1 MLRQKPLVVSLVLA
15 GLIAASD
22 VSALGLGRLNVTTA
36 LGQPLVAEVDLSVAP
51 GDDVDSIRVNIA
63 SPAVYRAAN
72 VEYQGVLQ
80 TVRAQVLK
88 RPNGTPY
95 VRLASSQSI
104 NDPYLDIL
112 LEVNSSTGRLVREY
126 VFLLDPPGA
135 AAAQT
140 IEPAQPARP
149 PMAPLSAPAPAPAAP
164 AARPAPTVSPTTA
177 APVAAPRGSDGG
189 TYTVKSGDTLSGIAG
204 RNGLPGVSVE
214 QLMIAIQR
222 ANPDAFSGGNINRLR
237 AGATLSLPSAS
248 EAQAITQNNAVS
260 EVRAQAASWRGYVA
274 GVADSVP
281 SVAADRPTARASGR
295 VSGAVADTG
304 TSSSGGDKLKLSQGE
319 RGKQANTESKVA
331 ATKAL
336 KEEQSRAAQLEKTK
350 QDLEKALTLKS
361 NAMADAQAKAK
372 EAAKAPPAPPAPAPA
387 AAAKV
392 EPPKAVA
399 VAPAPK
405 PEPAKVEA
413 PKPAPAPAP
422 VASPPPPPPAPAP
435 APVAPPAPAPAPVTP
450 PPAPVAPP
458 PAPEPAPAPAPTPA
472 PAPAPVTPPPAPVAP
487 PVAKAAPKAP
497 TPPED
502 DGIMGFVGEN
512 PIPVAAAGLG
522 ILALGGYFLFGRRRK
537 NDVPTVTS
545 KIAEPVVNTMNP
557 DTVFGTSGLG
567 VVKTNDVPV
576 QSQFSRSGMGTIDSG
591 EVDPVAEAEVY
602 IAYGREAQA
611 EEILREALLRDPS
624 RADVATKL
632 AEICATQGKRDAFD
646 KLANDITAMDSSGE
660 YRAKLAEIAT
670 NHFPGHPLAAG
681 DGVAAAPASAPV
693 MAAAPAPAPAYA
705 AAPAVA
711 ATAATAAVASL
722 AAMDTPTAPGLRV
735 SSAESIPSPSASSLD
750 FVLDGMTIAKPSSAP
765 SPAPAPA
772 APAFAAKPAVA
783 PEVAEF
789 AAAPAPGNG
798 KKSLEQDLA
807 ELEASLKKATSSG
820 QLPESAM
827 DFTDFSTATPTNLG
841 TVGPSMRP
849 EMLDLSFD
857 AGRGGFVDPTPS
869 ILDGQWHDASTKL
882 DLARAYEEMG
892 DREGAREILR
902 EVIHD
907 GDEAQQAEAK
917 SMLAKL
923 GG

>member
-51 GDDVDSIRVNIA
+51 GDDVDSIRVNVA

-80 TVRAQVLK
+80 TVRAQVLR

-149 PMAPLSAPAPAPAAP
+149 PMAPLSAPTPAPAPTG
-164 AARPAPTVSPTTA
+164 RPAPASAPATV
-177 APVAAPRGSDGG
+177 APVNASRSSDGG
-189 TYTVKSGDTLSGIAG
+189 SYTVKSGDTLSGIAG
-204 RNGLPGVSVE
+204 RNSLPGVSVE

-237 AGATLSLPSAS
+237 AGATLSLPPAS
-248 EAQAITQNNAVS
+248 DAQGITQNNAVS

-274 GVADSVP
+274 RVADSVP
-281 SVAADRPTARASGR
+281 NVAADRPTARASGR

-304 TSSSGGDKLKLSQGE
+304 TNAASGDKLKLSQGE

-361 NAMADAQAKAK
+361 NTMADAQAKAK
-372 EAAKAPPAPPAPAPA
+372 EAAKAPPAPPPAPA
-387 AAAKV
+387 VAAKV

-399 VAPAPK
+399 VAPAAPPK
-405 PEPAKVEA
+405 PEPAKVEP

-422 VASPPPPPPAPAP
+422 APVVAPPPPPPAPAP
-435 APVAPPAPAPAPVTP
+435 APVTPPPPP

-458 PAPEPAPAPAPTPA
+458 PAPVAAPTSAPEPAPAT
-472 PAPAPVTPPPAPVAP
+472 APAPVTPPPAPVAP

-497 TPPED
+497 PPPPAD

-522 ILALGGYFLFGRRRK
+522 VLGLGAYFLFGRRRK

-611 EEILREALLRDPS
+611 EEILREALLRDSS

-632 AEICATQGKRDAFD
+632 AEICAAQGKRDAFD

-660 YRAKLAEIAT
+660 YRAKLADIAST
-670 NHFPGHPLAAG
+670 HFPGHPLAGGGSSAAAPVSAPVAAPAPSPV
-681 DGVAAAPASAPV
+681 VAAAPV
-693 MAAAPAPAPAYA
+693 
-705 AAPAVA
+705 V
-711 ATAATAAVASL
+711 AATAAVASM
-722 AAMDTPTAPGLRV
+722 AALDTPTAPGLRAAGPDLA
-735 SSAESIPSPSASSLD
+735 SAPSASSLD
-750 FVLDGMTIAKPSSAP
+750 FVLDGMTIAKPSS

-772 APAFAAKPAVA
+772 PAFVAAPAAAPVV
-783 PEVAEF
+783 PEVAQPV
-789 AAAPAPGNG
+789 ALGSG

-857 AGRGGFVDPTPS
+857 AGRQGFVDPTPS